1 MADKD
6 HEQEQKKTVK
16 SSSSVAQASEARTE
30 AERVTDGEHAQSSS
44 NQSTVASDAS
54 AADSSV
60 AATDND
66 VSPEYEGVATS
77 GSPTVKL
84 EDELKQSFI
93 DYAMSVIV
101 DRALPDVRDG
111 LKPVHRR
118 VLYDMYDLKIWHNGP
133 TKKSARVVGDVIGR
147 FHPHGDVAVYDTI
160 VRMAQWF
167 SMRAPLVFGQG
178 NFGNLDGDGAAAMR
192 YTEVRMTKIAEMM
205 LQDIDKETVNTYPN
219 YDGNEQIP
227 EVLPTRYPNLLVN
240 GSAGIAVGLATNIP
254 PHNLAE
260 VIDGTLA
267 LLANSQMTLDE
278 MMKYIPGPDFPTG
291 GLIISSPEIKKAYAT
306 GRGRCLIRA
315 RTHVET
321 DKQGRSTIYVDEIP
335 YMVNK
340 SAIVKEIAELV
351 RDKKIEGIAE
361 VNDLSDKDNQVRI
374 AIDLKRDAYE
384 EAVLNN
390 LYQHTSMQS
399 SFSFNVIALVNNRPK
414 QLSLLEIL
422 HEFLKFR
429 REVVTRRTVF
439 LLRQDRR
446 KAFYNEGLIVA
457 TSNIERVIAI
467 IKGSANTEEAR
478 ERLMLEDWNGTPVAS
493 VMEFDAHGDNICL
506 PLGVDPQCGLRVH
519 LSAAEAAKA
528 AAAAADAASAAV
540 ASDAKANPLARKGQ
554 HLTPELVAEAA
565 AGNLPCTY
573 HLSEEQARGILALQ
587 LQRLTHLA
595 TDEIKADYDVLKQ
608 HIHGY
613 LEILNSTERMNEVIR
628 TELLEAKETFRDPR
642 RSTFVNVDGYISK
655 ADLVSRQAV
664 IITLSHEGY
673 IKYQDL
679 SLYAATSRGTKG
691 NNAAKLKEEDYIE
704 TSTVCNSHDSIMCFT
719 NMGRCFVTKVYDLPT
734 SNNRTW
740 RGRPIQNFFDLQ
752 EGEAVRRILPV
763 SEEVENS
770 DESTFIVF
778 ATTKGNVKRSDLKV
792 YKGLLARA
800 NATGI
805 KAINLVDGDELMAV
819 ELSHGEDDILLFS
832 SNGRVLRFCEY
843 YLVGKKT
850 AAGAAGDDDGD
861 AADSDSA
868 DSDSSDAADAADAAD
883 SIDSD
888 SDNEGEG
895 DDLLSDS
902 DRIAKELSGLQGY
915 LAARKSGS
923 GIRVSGR
930 GSGTIHGIKLV
941 GKGTKLA
948 GMIVVPAAELENEK
962 LNYIMITDQGS
973 GKRGRLISI
982 VGKRHR
988 GSKGIS
994 CCSRLAKQE
1003 AVVGVISVQ
1012 EDSDYL
1018 VFSNNGSL
1026 MRSHVADITVR
1037 SRGAGYVRLKRIDD
1051 DEHIVSLQE
1060 IPPEVVTA
1068 IDASAEKR
1076 RLEAASVAG
1085 EAAAID
1091 SNDVATEATADI
1103 AAEDNLDPEELAA
1116 EKRSAAAD
1124 LDFDDDDSSEQ
1135 QDAGDSS
1142 SDDSDDSDDI

>member
-1 MADKD
+1 MADQD
-6 HEQEQKKTVK
+6 HEQKQKETVK
-16 SSSSVAQASEARTE
+16 SSSFEAQASEVSME
-30 AERVTDGEHAQSSS
+30 AERVTDSEHAQCSS

-54 AADSSV
+54 AA
-60 AATDND
+60 TDDD
-66 VSPEYEGVATS
+66 VPLEYEGVAINS
-77 GSPTVKL
+77 SPTIKL

-147 FHPHGDVAVYDTI
+147 FHPHGDAAVYDTI

-167 SMRAPLVFGQG
+167 SMRAPLIFGQG

-205 LQDIDKETVNTYPN
+205 LQDIDKETVNTYSN

-240 GSAGIAVGLATNIP
+240 GSSGIAVGLATNIP

-267 LLANSQMTLDE
+267 LLANPNMSLDE
-278 MMKYIPGPDFPTG
+278 MMEYIPGPDFPTG

-351 RDKKIEGIAE
+351 RDKKIEGISE

-467 IKGSANTEEAR
+467 IKGSANAEEAR
-478 ERLMLEDWNGTPVAS
+478 ERLMLEDWNGAPVAS
-493 VMEFDAHGDNICL
+493 VMEFDNNGDNICL
-506 PLGVDPQCGLRVH
+506 PLGIDPKCGLKVH
-519 LSAAEAAKA
+519 MSAS
-528 AAAAADAASAAV
+528 DVAASVAG
-540 ASDAKANPLARKGQ
+540 ASDVKSNPLAHKGQ
-554 HLTPELVAEAA
+554 HLTPELVAKAA
-565 AGNLPCTY
+565 AGKLPCTY
-573 HLSEEQARGILALQ
+573 HLSQEQARGILALQ

-613 LEILNSTERMNEVIR
+613 LDILNSTERMNEVIR

-642 RSTFVNVDGYISK
+642 RSNFVNVDGYISK

-664 IITLSHEGY
+664 IVTLSHEGY

-679 SLYAATSRGTKG
+679 SLYEATNRGTKG

-740 RGRPIQNFFDLQ
+740 RGRPIQNLFDLQ
-752 EGEAVRRILPV
+752 ENEAVRRILPL
-763 SEEVENS
+763 SAEI
-770 DESTFIVF
+770 ESNDDSKFIVF
-778 ATTKGNVKRSDLKV
+778 ATTKGNVKRSDLKGF
-792 YKGLLARA
+792 KTLLARA

-805 KAINLVDGDELMAV
+805 KAINLAEGDELMAV
-819 ELSHGEDDILLFS
+819 ELSQGEDDILLFS
-832 SNGRVLRFCEY
+832 SNGKVLRFCEY
-843 YLVGKKT
+843 SSAGKK
-850 AAGAAGDDDGD
+850 AAN
-861 AADSDSA
+861 AADSVDA
-868 DSDSSDAADAADAAD
+868 TESDAADISDAAD
-883 SIDSD
+883 NADID
-888 SDNEGEG
+888 G
-895 DDLLSDS
+895 DELLSDS
-902 DRIAKELSGLQGY
+902 DRIAKELKALQSY
-915 LAARKSGS
+915 LSTRKSGG
-923 GIRVSGR
+923 GIRASGR
-930 GSGTIHGIKLV
+930 SAGTIRGIKLV
-941 GKGTKLA
+941 GQDTKLA
-948 GMIVVPAAELENEK
+948 GMIVVPASELENEK

-988 GSKGIS
+988 GSQGIS
-994 CCSRLAKQE
+994 CCSRTAKQE
-1003 AVVGVISVQ
+1003 SVVGVISVH

-1037 SRGAGYVRLKRIDD
+1037 SRNAGYLRLKRIDD
-1051 DEHIVSLQE
+1051 DEHIVGLQE

-1068 IDASAEKR
+1068 IDASAQKR
-1076 RLEAASVAG
+1076 RLEAAAIAGNDVEIESVA
-1085 EAAAID
+1085 
-1091 SNDVATEATADI
+1091 DVADETDI
-1103 AAEDNLDPEELAA
+1103 NSEELDA
-1116 EKRSAAAD
+1116 EKRSVAAD
-1124 LDFDDDDSSEQ
+1124 LDFDENDSSKQHEADDSFS
-1135 QDAGDSS
+1135 G
-1142 SDDSDDSDDI
+1142 DSDDSDDI